1 MAEMTCKEMTPA
13 QIGAYHAD
21 EAMEDYAARM
31 AVATEAGL
39 SVVPVTSLTPPVS
52 PKDQEYLQAKLER
65 FRKWRDTAARHK
77 RFTP

>member
-1 MAEMTCKEMTPA
+1 MAEMTSKEMTPA

-31 AVATEAGL
+31 AVVTEMGMA
-39 SVVPVTSLTPPVS
+39 VVPATSHAPPVS
-52 PKDQEYLQAKLER
+52 LEDQEYLKAKVER
-65 FRKWRDTAARHK
+65 FRKWRDTAARQK